1 MLQYIAKRILLFI
14 PALLVIS
21 FIAFIINTEAPGDPA
36 ARLVNASIGLTE
48 SYKMDRQK
56 IIDQKR
62 KELGLDLPVFYF
74 NVGSLDQSGASL
86 QSWKKYVPVIHFYGS
101 ENQYHKW
108 ISRIILRGD
117 FGTSYVTQ
125 LPVANEILSHL
136 PWTLLLTFLSTLLAF
151 GISIPIGMYA
161 AEKKGR
167 FFDKFSSVGLF
178 ILFSLPNFF
187 VASMLLVFFANP
199 QFFGWFPESGVQ
211 DAVSF
216 NDNWSLWIKMEHWA
230 PYLVLP
236 LITYTYSSFA
246 FLSRQMRA
254 GALEIFGQEYITTAR
269 AKGLPEGRVLWKH
282 VFRNSLAP
290 IITAFA
296 NAFPVAVTGSIIVET
311 LFSIPGMGREI
322 YQAVLNYDYPVVV
335 AVFMII
341 GLLSLTGYLVSDVIY
356 ALTDPRVSFS
366 KK

>member
-1 MLQYIAKRILLFI
+1 MLQYIVKRILLFI

-21 FIAFIINTEAPGDPA
+21 LVAFIINTQAPVDPA
-36 ARLVNASIGLTE
+36 ERLVNASIGTAE
-48 SYKMDRQK
+48 VYKLDRQK

-74 NVGSLDQSGASL
+74 NVSSLDHSDATKQGRG
-86 QSWKKYVPVIHFYGS
+86 KYVPVIHFFGTK
-101 ENQYHKW
+101 NQYHKW
-108 ISRIILRGD
+108 VSNIILHGD
-117 FGTSYVTQ
+117 FGTSYESQ
-125 LPVANEILSHL
+125 LPVVNEILSHL

-151 GISIPIGMYA
+151 GVSIPIGMYA
-161 AEKKGR
+161 AENKGR
-167 FFDKFSSVGLF
+167 FFDKFSSAGLF

-211 DAVSF
+211 DAVNF
-216 NDNWSLWIKMEHWA
+216 NDNWSIWVKIAHWA

-236 LITYTYSSFA
+236 LIAYTYSSFA

-254 GALEIFGQEYITTAR
+254 GALEIFDQEYITTAR
-269 AKGLPEGRVLWKH
+269 AKGLPEGKILWKH

-296 NAFPVAVTGSIIVET
+296 NAFPAAVTGSIIVET

-322 YQAVLNYDYPVVV
+322 YQAVLNYDYPVIV
-335 AVFMII
+335 AIFMIM
-341 GLLSLTGYLVSDVIY
+341 GLLSLTGYLVSDIIY
-356 ALTDPRVSFS
+356 AITDPRVSFS

>member
-21 FIAFIINTEAPGDPA
+21 LIAFIINTEAPGDPA
-36 ARLVNASIGLTE
+36 ERLVNASIGTAE
-48 SYKMDRQK
+48 VYKVDRQK

-62 KELGLDLPVFYF
+62 KELGLDFPVFYF
-74 NVGSLDQSGASL
+74 SVSSLSHSSAVGQH
-86 QSWKKYVPVIHFYGS
+86 WKKYVPVIHFYGT

-108 ISRIILRGD
+108 ISGIIMHGN
-117 FGTSYVTQ
+117 FGTSYMTQ

-136 PWTLLLTFLSTLLAF
+136 PWTLLLTFLSTLFAF

-167 FFDKFSSVGLF
+167 LFDRFSSVGLF

-211 DAVSF
+211 DAVNF
-216 NDNWSLWIKMEHWA
+216 NNNWNILVKIEHWA

-236 LITYTYSSFA
+236 LIAYTYSSLA

-254 GALEIFGQEYITTAR
+254 SALEIFDQEYITTAR

-290 IITAFA
+290 IITSFA
-296 NAFPVAVTGSIIVET
+296 SAFPVAVTGSIIVET

-322 YQAVLNYDYPVVV
+322 YQAVLNYDYPVIV
-335 AVFMII
+335 AIFMII
-341 GLLSLTGYLVSDVIY
+341 GLLSLTGYLVSDILY

>member
-21 FIAFIINTEAPGDPA
+21 LVAFIINTQAPVDPA
-36 ARLVNASIGLTE
+36 ERLVNASIGLADAQHA
-48 SYKMDRQK
+48 DRQK

-62 KELGLDLPVFYF
+62 KELGLDLPVFYLS
-74 NVGSLDQSGASL
+74 VSSLDKTGL
-86 QSWKKYVPVIHFYGS
+86 NKYVPEIHFYGTG
-101 ENQYHKW
+101 NQYHKW
-108 ISRIILRGD
+108 ISGIVLHGD
-117 FGTSYVTQ
+117 FGTSYMTQ
-125 LPVANEILSHL
+125 LPVTNEILSHL
-136 PWTLLLTFLSTLLAF
+136 PWTILLTFLSTLLAF

-216 NDNWSLWIKMEHWA
+216 NDNWNIWVKIAHWA

-236 LITYTYSSFA
+236 LITYTYASFA

-254 GALEIFGQEYITTAR
+254 GALEIFDQEYITTAR
-269 AKGLPEGRVLWKH
+269 AKGLPERRVMWKH

-296 NAFPVAVTGSIIVET
+296 SAFPVAVTGSIIVET

-322 YQAVLNYDYPVVV
+322 YQAVLNYDYPVIV
-335 AVFMII
+335 AIFMII
-341 GLLSLTGYLVSDVIY
+341 GLLSLTGYLVSDIIY
-356 ALTDPRVSFS
+356 ALTDPRISFS

>member
-21 FIAFIINTEAPGDPA
+21 LVAFIINNVAPVDPA
-36 ARLVNASIGLTE
+36 ERLVNASIGLADAQHA
-48 SYKMDRQK
+48 DRQK

-74 NVGSLDQSGASL
+74 NVSSLDKSDAACQG
-86 QSWKKYVPVIHFYGS
+86 WKKYVPVIHFYGT

-108 ISRIILRGD
+108 ISGIIMHGD

-125 LPVANEILSHL
+125 LPVANEILTYL
-136 PWTLLLTFLSTLLAF
+136 PWTLLLTFLSTVLAF

-167 FFDKFSSVGLF
+167 FFDRFSSVGLF

-216 NDNWSLWIKMEHWA
+216 NDNWS
-230 PYLVLP
+230 
-236 LITYTYSSFA
+236 

-254 GALEIFGQEYITTAR
+254 SALEIFDQEYITTAR
-269 AKGLPEGRVLWKH
+269 AKGLSEGRVLWKH

-296 NAFPVAVTGSIIVET
+296 SAFPVAVTGSIIVET

-322 YQAVLNYDYPVVV
+322 YQAVLNFDYPVIV

-341 GLLSLTGYLVSDVIY
+341 GLLSMTGYLVSDIIY
-356 ALTDPRVSFS
+356 AITDPRVSFS

>member
-21 FIAFIINTEAPGDPA
+21 LIAFIINTEAPGDPA
-36 ARLVNASIGLTE
+36 ARLVNASIGASE
-48 SYKMDRQK
+48 YYKTDRQK

-74 NVGSLDQSGASL
+74 SVGSLRTSETAG
-86 QSWKKYVPVIHFYGS
+86 QSWKKYVPVVHFYGA

-108 ISRIILRGD
+108 ISNIIFHGD
-117 FGTSYVTQ
+117 FGTSYETQ
-125 LPVANEILSHL
+125 LPVANEIVSHL
-136 PWTLLLTFLSTLLAF
+136 PWTILLTFLSTLLAF

-167 FFDKFSSVGLF
+167 TFDKFSSVGLF

-199 QFFGWFPESGVQ
+199 QFLGWFPESGVQ

-216 NDNWSLWIKMEHWA
+216 NDNWPFWLKIEHWA

-236 LITYTYSSFA
+236 LITYAYSSFA

-254 GALEIFGQEYITTAR
+254 GALEIFDQEYITTAR
-269 AKGLPEGRVLWKH
+269 AKGLPQGKVLWKH

-296 NAFPVAVTGSIIVET
+296 NAFPVAVTGSIIVES

-322 YQAVLNYDYPVVV
+322 YQAVLNYDYPVIV
-335 AVFMII
+335 AIFMII
-341 GLLSLTGYLVSDVIY
+341 GLLSITGYLVSDILY

>member
-21 FIAFIINTEAPGDPA
+21 LVAFIINNVAPVDPA
-36 ARLVNASIGLTE
+36 ERLVNASIGLADAQHA
-48 SYKMDRQK
+48 DRQK

-74 NVGSLDQSGASL
+74 NVSSLDKSDAACQG
-86 QSWKKYVPVIHFYGS
+86 WKKYVPVIHFYGT

-108 ISRIILRGD
+108 ISGIIMHGD

-125 LPVANEILSHL
+125 LPVANEILTYL
-136 PWTLLLTFLSTLLAF
+136 PWTLLLTFLSTVLAF

-167 FFDKFSSVGLF
+167 FFDRFSSVGLF

-216 NDNWSLWIKMEHWA
+216 NDNWSIWVKIEHWA

-254 GALEIFGQEYITTAR
+254 SALEIFDQEYITTAR
-269 AKGLPEGRVLWKH
+269 AKGLSEGRVLWKH

-296 NAFPVAVTGSIIVET
+296 SAFPVAVTGSIIVET

-322 YQAVLNYDYPVVV
+322 YQAVLNFDYPVIV

-341 GLLSLTGYLVSDVIY
+341 GLLSMTGYLVSDIIY
-356 ALTDPRVSFS
+356 AITDPRVSFS